1 MTDSTKAPVAK
12 KATIIK
18 RLIPFTPWRVFLLCA
33 LLLSTAILILPLH
46 QSPAIAAQ
54 GITATKTDLPTTA
67 SLPTPP
73 PTTSK
78 PTANLAATPSIWPA
92 RGTVSSGFGWRVGP
106 FGGGNELHPGIDI
119 AYAMGAPVVATAD
132 GEVVVSGPA
141 GGYGNLVQI
150 DHGNGI
156 ATLYGHNS
164 QLAVAVGQQVK
175 KGQVISYAGST
186 GYSTG
191 PHVHYEV
198 RVNNTP
204 IDPMKYLV
212 LY

>member
-1 MTDSTKAPVAK
+1 MTHPTKTPVTKKSTFMKALTLFA
-12 KATIIK
+12 
-18 RLIPFTPWRVFLLCA
+18 PWRVFLLCI
-33 LLLSTAILILPLH
+33 LLLSTAILFIQLH
-46 QSPAIAAQ
+46 QPPAIAAQ
-54 GITATKTDLPTTA
+54 APTASTTA
-67 SLPTPP
+67 LPATNSAPVPP
-73 PTTSK
+73 PIISK
-78 PTANLAATPSIWPA
+78 PATNLATTPSIWPA
-92 RGTVSSGFGWRVGP
+92 RGTITSGFGWRISP
-106 FGGGNELHPGIDI
+106 FGDGNELHPGVDI

-156 ATLYGHNS
+156 VTLYGHNS
-164 QLAVAVGQQVK
+164 QLAVTVGQQVK
-175 KGQVISYAGST
+175 KGQVIAYAGST

-198 RVNNTP
+198 RVNNTS

>member
-1 MTDSTKAPVAK
+1 MTHPTGTPAAK
-12 KATIIK
+12 KATVIK
-18 RLIPFTPWRVFLLCA
+18 MLILSAPWHVFLLCV
-33 LLLSTAILILPLH
+33 LLLSAAILFVQLH
-46 QSPAIAAQ
+46 QAAIINEVAPSAA
-54 GITATKTDLPTTA
+54 T

-73 PTTSK
+73 PLTPK
-78 PTANLAATPSIWPA
+78 PAANQAATPSIWPA
-92 RGTVSSGFGWRVGP
+92 RGTVTSGFGWRISP
-106 FGGGNELHPGIDI
+106 FGDGNELHPGIDI
-119 AYAMGAPVVATAD
+119 AYTMGAPVVATAD
-132 GEVVVSGPA
+132 GEVVMSGPA

-164 QLAVAVGQQVK
+164 QTTVKVGQQVK
-175 KGQVISYAGST
+175 KGQVIAYAGST
-186 GYSTG
+186 GKSTG